1 MPTASRDRLS
11 RYARLASV
19 AGIGSAGGLGSTALG
34 STYDFSGST
43 PQSVSITFGSF
54 GSSSVAAF
62 RMGNAAGTDGGPLGI
77 PINFFVSGGSGTPA
91 SYFWGFK
98 IPTSFR
104 SNFGGGPAG
113 EPKWILGGSQSITVS
128 AGMTANTTTW
138 ALNNTSGALSG
149 APTTGYL
156 GFSIE
161 DQTPGGDTYYGF
173 LQYTFTL
180 TAGDAELTIGQWA
193 YNVNS
198 SITMPPN
205 GATAVPGFGGL
216 AALACGAAG
225 VRRSRRRVA

>member
-54 GSSSVAAF
+54 GSSSAAAF
-62 RMGNAAGTDGGPLGI
+62 RMGTAAGTQGGPVGI
-77 PINFFVSGGSGTPA
+77 PINFFVSGGSGNPA
-91 SYFWGFK
+91 SYYWGFK

-113 EPKWILGGSQSITVS
+113 EPKWVLGGSQSITVS
-128 AGMTANTTTW
+128 AGMQANTATW
-138 ALNNTSGALSG
+138 ALYNTSQLSG

-161 DQTPGGDTYYGF
+161 DQVAGDTYNGF

-180 TAGDAELTIGQWA
+180 TAGAAELTIGQWA
-193 YNVNS
+193 YNVNTP
-198 SITMPPN
+198 ITMPPN

-225 VRRSRRRVA
+225 VRRSRRRFA